1 MASLFGDPSSAAKAF
16 ATGANAGADI
26 ARRNLY
32 NLQLQQEQQ
41 KIAEQGQVR
50 RAQDLYEMAGRTGN
64 PSDYQQALSDNAIPA
79 SVGMQVQ
86 EADPRTKATKDWLA
100 NAASMA
106 MVADNN
112 EYEPTMRALYR
123 AGKAQGV
130 DFSQFGIN
138 SEDEMAKV
146 PRSSV
151 AIATGMVS
159 HDTIKEIV
167 KQKSKLLTE
176 NQDVMSTPQL
186 YVNPQNGRQEMWY
199 FRKSGEPA
207 RFIRTATAQDLRGPD
222 SANERELVK
231 NTIKELPKLKEEAI
245 KQSRNI
251 STIDQALG
259 LLKTGNV
266 TGKGGQVRAFL
277 QPYAEAMGINTQNM
291 DNAQT
296 FQLLTRVITGPMRL
310 DLIGSGPVTEYE
322 QKLLKDMSGGGSTGQ
337 AAAYELLTYYK
348 SIAKDKIGNYN
359 QTLSGAL
366 ELDSN
371 IGKIHKPI
379 SIDGQGDSSSSS
391 AGPKKVGRFIVE
403 VEGK

>member
-1 MASLFGDPSSAAKAF
+1 
-16 ATGANAGADI
+16 
-26 ARRNLY
+26 
-32 NLQLQQEQQ
+32 
-41 KIAEQGQVR
+41 
-50 RAQDLYEMAGRTGN
+50 MAGRTGN

-207 RFIRTATAQDLRGPD
+207 RFIRVATKQDIKGPD
-222 SANERELVK
+222 AEKPLTGDTAGKLAMLNQASRD
-231 NTIKELPKLKEEAI
+231 ISELPSMLYVNGKLDLGRLTGGFFGAPSELGREINSRIDNAVAAKLRAETGAAATPGEVENISKRFKPKPGLDDEKAVSDKLTRLKE
-245 KQSRNI
+245 
-251 STIDQALG
+251 
-259 LLKTGNV
+259 
-266 TGKGGQVRAFL
+266 
-277 QPYAEAMGINTQNM
+277 Y
-291 DNAQT
+291 
-296 FQLLTRVITGPMRL
+296 L
-310 DLIGSGPVTEYE
+310 DE
-322 QKLLKDMSGGGSTGQ
+322 
-337 AAAYELLTYYK
+337 AAYFIDPQGAHRAGAARDRESK
-348 SIAKDKIGNYN
+348 
-359 QTLSGAL
+359 GAL
-366 ELDSN
+366 F
-371 IGKIHKPI
+371 
-379 SIDGQGDSSSSS
+379 S
-391 AGPKKVGRFIVE
+391 APKKVGRFIVE